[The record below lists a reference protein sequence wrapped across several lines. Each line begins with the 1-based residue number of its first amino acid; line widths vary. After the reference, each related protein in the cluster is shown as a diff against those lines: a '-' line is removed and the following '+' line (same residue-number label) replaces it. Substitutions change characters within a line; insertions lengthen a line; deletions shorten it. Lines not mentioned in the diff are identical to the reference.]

1 MSYYDGY
8 CEEPYYE
15 PTPADE
21 IFFEAKQKL
30 EECLK
35 ESVKYKLT
43 STIEE
48 NKRLKEENE
57 KMKEKVR
64 NIEWKEK
71 SLNQREKDMERNVLR
86 KKFSE
91 MLKPLEERYQVYRL
105 NYSYVK
111 GDKCN
116 KCNEDRKLKYK
127 TPSGKTAYEDCSC
140 SKTYKV
146 WNTESTEIIRLDL
159 YKDRNYPYSLSVTP
173 KYDGASYDEMYCKFE
188 LKTFVESLDDTDMNF
203 DMKEFD
209 YKEVAFKNEDDCQRF
224 CDYLNQKEKLPKKI
238 LQPKGVN

>member
-1 MSYYDGY
+1 MSYYEDYGD
-8 CEEPYYE
+8 EPCYE

-57 KMKEKVR
+57 KMREKVR

-71 SLNQREKDMERNVLR
+71 SLEQREKDMERNVLR

-91 MLKPLEERYQVYRL
+91 MLKPLEERDQIYRV
-105 NYSYVK
+105 NYSYK
-111 GDKCN
+111 MGEKCN
-116 KCNEDRKLKYK
+116 KCDENRKLPYT
-127 TPSGKTAYEDCSC
+127 TPRGKTAYEDCVC

-146 WNTESTEIIRLDL
+146 WNVEKADIIKLSL
-159 YKDRNYPYSLSVTP
+159 YKKRDYPYSLSITP
-173 KYDGASYDEMYCKFE
+173 IYDSASYDEMYCKFE
-188 LKTFVESLDDTDMNF
+188 LETFIENIDDFNMD
-203 DMKEFD
+203 EFR
-209 YKEVAFKNEDDCQRF
+209 YNKVGFKNKDDCQKF

-238 LQPKGVN
+238 MQPKGK

>member
-1 MSYYDGY
+1 MSYYEDYGD
-8 CEEPYYE
+8 EPYYE

-30 EECLK
+30 EDCLK

-48 NKRLKEENE
+48 NRRLKEENE

-71 SLNQREKDMERNVLR
+71 TLEQREKDMERNVLR

-91 MLKPLEERYQVYRL
+91 MLKPLEEKGYIYRVDY
-105 NYSYVK
+105 NYK
-111 GDKCN
+111 MGEKCN
-116 KCNEDRKLKYK
+116 KCNEDRKLPYI
-127 TPSGKTAYEDCSC
+127 TPRGKTAYEDCSC
-140 SKTYKV
+140 SKSYKV
-146 WNTESTEIIRLDL
+146 WSVEKADAVILNISKQRD
-159 YKDRNYPYSLSVTP
+159 YPYSLSVTP
-173 KYDGASYDEMYCKFE
+173 EYESASYDERYCKFE
-188 LKTFVESLDDTDMNF
+188 LKMYIEDIDDVDMNF
-203 DMKEFD
+203 NMDDFKYCEIGFKKKE
-209 YKEVAFKNEDDCQRF
+209 DCQRF

-238 LQPKGVN
+238 LQPKSK